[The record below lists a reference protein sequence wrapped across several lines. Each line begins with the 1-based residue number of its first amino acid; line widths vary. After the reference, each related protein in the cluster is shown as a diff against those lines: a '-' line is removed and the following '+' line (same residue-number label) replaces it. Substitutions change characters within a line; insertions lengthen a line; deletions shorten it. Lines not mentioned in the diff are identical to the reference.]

1 MLITT
6 KIFCSDC
13 NFYTFGGRIQG
24 KGLNS
29 FSHILNK
36 KLDPRYQNEVNK
48 MTHTQSISICRQ

>member
-29 FSHILNK
+29 FSHILMCDRTKNWIPDIRIK
-36 KLDPRYQNEVNK
+36 
-48 MTHTQSISICRQ
+48 